1 MLHAPFMCLE
11 NPQIS
16 LLLLYITR
24 VVLLGSRREERR
36 WRSVHFESGRC
47 APRPSPR
54 LWCVSAITDMSRS
67 SSTTCKTSSRTFLAG
82 ERRVHRGLPP
92 PASQPWASCSIRVRS
107 ADRACP
113 GRPSLG
119 SDLPRARRL
128 RRPPT
133 HITAVTSYV
142 SVRSRPRRCP

>member
-1 MLHAPFMCLE
+1 L
-11 NPQIS
+11 NP
-16 LLLLYITR
+16 
-24 VVLLGSRREERR
+24 VAARRG
-36 WRSVHFESGRC
+36 HH
-47 APRPSPR
+47 R

-67 SSTTCKTSSRTFLAG
+67 SSTTCKTSSRTFLAATSSVTTMG
-82 ERRVHRGLPP
+82 FMFYTRELRGPRVPWPP
-92 PASQPWASCSIRVRS
+92 KPC
-107 ADRACP
+107 
-113 GRPSLG
+113 G